1 MAMNG
6 LAGVAQILEKGLNEI
21 HVDPALIP
29 LARRPIDR
37 MLAFTGA
44 QRNGQNPGA
53 LIPNIGAA

>member
-1 MAMNG
+1 MSG

-29 LARRPIDR
+29 RARLPIDR

-44 QRNGQNPGA
+44 QRSGQNPGA
-53 LIPNIGAA
+53 LVPNIGAA